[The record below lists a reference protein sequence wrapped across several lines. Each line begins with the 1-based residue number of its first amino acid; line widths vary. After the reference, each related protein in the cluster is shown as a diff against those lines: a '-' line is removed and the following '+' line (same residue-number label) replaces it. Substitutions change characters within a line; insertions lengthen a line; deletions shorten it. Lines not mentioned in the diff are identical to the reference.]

1 MTNEELK
8 NKKEEWLDKLR
19 TEKVLLKAM
28 NVRVKRIRN
37 NKLYIEN
44 QNKLFAE
51 DVDEKTGELPR
62 IEKFEEY

>member
-51 DVDEKTGELPR
+51 DVNEKTGELLG
-62 IEKFEEY
+62 